1 MLKVSGE
8 TGRLRWWVKGPAHEE
23 TERAPGANVQDP
35 GELILELLKR
45 RGAVFEQ
52 GTRRLLMMAGAI
64 PSLAP
69 DLAIDFSYDWWK
81 RIWVAHAHELRT
93 TGTRHATGTK

>member
-8 TGRLRWWVKGPAHEE
+8 TGRLRWWVKGPAQEM
-23 TERAPGANVQDP
+23 ERAPGANVQDP

-52 GTRRLLMMAGAI
+52 GTRRLLMMAGA
-64 PSLAP
+64 
-69 DLAIDFSYDWWK
+69 
-81 RIWVAHAHELRT
+81 
-93 TGTRHATGTK
+93 TGGGRK